1 MAILVLALRFFC
13 FLIMIQSAL
22 SSDERI
28 DNRRTKRTL
37 IVIRPIL
44 VAEGQLKIAFLKFC
58 IYKLKIMI
66 KLVAFLYGLKLES
79 DSKKNNN
86 DNNDPDYEWL
96 EREDKFIKF
105 NDNLNFQLTENDL
118 QARSYGLM
126 KIFLQL
132 VHQLYNN
139 LIIYVKQLFIFR
151 LQMINELTKHFF
163 NNSFI

>member
-1 MAILVLALRFFC
+1 MITMEMLVLTLRFFC

-44 VAEGQLKIAFLKFC
+44 IAEGQMKVAFLKFC
-58 IYKLKIMI
+58 IYKLRILI
-66 KLVAFLYGLKLES
+66 KLVAYLYGLKLES
-79 DSKKNNN
+79 DSKN
-86 DNNDPDYEWL
+86 NNDPDYEWL

-139 LIIYVKQLFIFR
+139 LIIYVKQLFMFR
-151 LQMINELTKHFF
+151 LQMINELAKHFF
-163 NNSFI
+163 Q